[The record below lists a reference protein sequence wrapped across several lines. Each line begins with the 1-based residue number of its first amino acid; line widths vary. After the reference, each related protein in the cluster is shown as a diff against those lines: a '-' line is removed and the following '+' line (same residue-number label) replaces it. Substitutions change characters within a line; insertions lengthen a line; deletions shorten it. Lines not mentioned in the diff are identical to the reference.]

1 MTMSCP
7 RANTPSSSLPAPL
20 LWPMDWAL
28 PKGVHAVC
36 TTRVGGVSKP
46 PFDHLNLGDHVGDEP
61 QAVATNRALLQ
72 AQLGGALPVFL
83 KQVHGVDVAQLTAT
97 TPQAVVADACITQQ
111 AHVAC
116 TIMVADCLPLLFTD
130 DAGQVVAAAHAGWR
144 GLAAGVIEQTVLAL
158 CSQAGVDASQVRA
171 WLGPCIG
178 PDAFEV
184 GDDVHLAFTA
194 AADAKSM
201 QAQRYFKPHPTHA
214 GKWLADL
221 AGLARLRLNALGVS
235 AVAGNNSSSEW
246 CTVQQSSR
254 LFSYRRDGATGRFAV
269 CIWRD

>member
-1 MTMSCP
+1 
-7 RANTPSSSLPAPL
+7 
-20 LWPMDWAL
+20 
-28 PKGVHAVC
+28 
-36 TTRVGGVSKP
+36 
-46 PFDHLNLGDHVGDEP
+46 
-61 QAVATNRALLQ
+61 
-72 AQLGGALPVFL
+72 
-83 KQVHGVDVAQLTAT
+83 
-97 TPQAVVADACITQQ
+97 
-111 AHVAC
+111 
-116 TIMVADCLPLLFTD
+116 
-130 DAGQVVAAAHAGWR
+130 
-144 GLAAGVIEQTVLAL
+144 VIEQTVLAL
-158 CSQAGVDASQVRA
+158 SSQAGVDASQVRA

-194 AADAKSM
+194 AADAKSI